1 MAKITIPEEQ
11 REIIDLAELTDY
23 LRGAGITYER
33 WNSGRLDSPDA
44 TNEEILA
51 AYAPEIDAL
60 KEAGGYVTADVINV
74 HPDTPGLDA
83 MLEKFNKEHTHSEDE
98 VRYIVKGRGTFHIR
112 PQKEDGSFGTVFA
125 IEMEAGDLIN
135 VPAGT
140 HHWFD
145 LCSER
150 TIRAIRLFLDMSG
163 WAPHYTGSEI
173 HERFAPVCWGPA
185 YLAAGGLRPAVEPIA
200 LNINAAN
207 PG

>member
-1 MAKITIPEEQ
+1 MAKITIADEQ
-11 REIIDLAELTDY
+11 REITEVEAIAAY
-23 LRGAGITYER
+23 LGGHGIVYEQ

-44 TNEEILA
+44 TSEEILA
-51 AYAPEIDAL
+51 EYAPEIDAL

-74 HPDTPGLDA
+74 HPETPGLDA

-112 PQKEDGSFGTVFA
+112 PKNEDGSFGTIFA

-150 TIRAIRLFLDMSG
+150 TIRAIRLFLDPSG
-163 WAPHYTGSEI
+163 WTPHYTGTDI
-173 HERFAPVCWGPA
+173 HERYAPVCWGPA
-185 YLAAGGLRPAVEPIA
+185 YIAAGGLRPAGEGVGIQ
-200 LNINAAN
+200 LNSTN
-207 PG
+207 